1 MATDDV
7 IWHCIKYGFC
17 TFKIQL
23 ENHQLCRNKF
33 NATGLCNRMSCP
45 LSNSQ
50 YATVKNYDGVL
61 YLLKK
66 TIERQHMP
74 KSLWEKI
81 QLPEDFF
88 EGLKL
93 IDEELMY
100 WPKYNINKCKQRLTV
115 LKQYLLRI
123 KVLEKKPKVKL
134 YRYPKKVRQREKNRE
149 AKALNAAKLAQS
161 IKAELLE
168 RLKAGTYG
176 DIYNF
181 PETEFDEVIE
191 EKGKPQAE
199 KEYVEA
205 YDEDI
210 MTEDE
215 IEDTKIPEMEYEF
228 EMEDGKM
235 TDLTQEQV
243 QSYVSSLGTPSQPAE
258 AKPARKRKHIEIGG
272 ET

>member
-7 IWHCIKYGFC
+7 IWHCVKYGFC
-17 TFKIQL
+17 SFKIQL
-23 ENHQLCRNKF
+23 ETHQLCRNKY

-45 LSNSQ
+45 LANSQ

-74 KSLWEKI
+74 RNLWEKI
-81 QLPEDFF
+81 KLPEDFF
-88 EGLKL
+88 EALKV
-93 IDEELMY
+93 IEEELIY
-100 WPKYNINKCKQRLTV
+100 WPKYNINKTKQRLTV
-115 LKQYLLRI
+115 LKQYLLRC
-123 KVLEKKPKVKL
+123 KQLERKPKVKL
-134 YRYPKKVRQREKNRE
+134 YRFPKKVRVREKRRE
-149 AKALNAAKLAQS
+149 AKALNAAKLSLS
-161 IKAELLE
+161 IKAELLN

-181 PETEFDEVIE
+181 PEVEFE
-191 EKGKPQAE
+191 EGAAQGEAEQE
-199 KEYVEA
+199 KEFIEA

-215 IEDTKIPEMEYEF
+215 IEDTKIPEMEYEL
-228 EMEDGKM
+228 EMEDGQQG
-235 TDLTQEQV
+235 DLTKEQV
-243 QSYVSSLGTPSQPAE
+243 ASYVSSLKPSS
-258 AKPARKRKHIEIGG
+258 KPADSTPKRERMHIEIGG

>member
-7 IWHCIKYGFC
+7 IWHTIKYGFC
-17 TFKIQL
+17 SFKIQL
-23 ENHQLCRNKF
+23 ENHQLCRNKW
-33 NATGLCNRMSCP
+33 NVTGLCNRMSCP

-50 YATVKNYDGVL
+50 YATVKNYNGVL
-61 YLLKK
+61 YLMKK

-74 KSLWEKI
+74 KSLWEKVK
-81 QLPEDFF
+81 LPVDYF
-88 EGLKL
+88 EALKV

-100 WPKYNINKCKQRLTV
+100 WPKFNRNKTKQRLTV
-115 LKQYLLRI
+115 LKQYLLRV
-123 KVLEKKPKVKL
+123 KVLERKPKVKL

-161 IKAELLE
+161 IKKELLE

-181 PETEFDEVIE
+181 PETQFEEVL
-191 EKGKPQAE
+191 EKGTPQAE

-215 IEDTKIPEMEYEF
+215 IEDTKIPEMEYEL

-235 TDLTQEQV
+235 SDMTKEQV
-243 QSYVSSLGTPSQPAE
+243 RSYVSSLGTPSQPAE
-258 AKPARKRKHIEIGG
+258 PKPTRKRKHIEIGG